1 MKHEINDE
9 MLTAYVDGE
18 LDNTAATEVKAALL
32 RDPELRRRAERL
44 HGSAQAL
51 RGAFDELLA
60 EPVPA
65 RVLDVLERE
74 RTSSPVRGRAHFVQL
89 AIAASFALVIGS
101 LSGFW
106 FAHTGPSSG
115 ATGAW
120 PGTLEAASTELF
132 DTTPSGA
139 LVQLDS
145 GLELQ
150 PVLSFRDHDGR
161 ICRQYV
167 VADTRPSGATADG
180 VACRTGNDRWQVEFA
195 RLRSPLP
202 APSQQGFAPASGGNS
217 GTFNAAVNAL
227 VANPVTPD
235 QERELIRSNW
245 R

>member
-1 MKHEINDE
+1 
-9 MLTAYVDGE
+9 LTAYVDGE
-18 LDNTAATEVKAALL
+18 LDSAAATRVKAALL
-32 RDPELRRRAERL
+32 RDPELRRRADRL

-65 RVLDVLERE
+65 KVLDVLERE
-74 RTSSPVRGRAHFVQL
+74 STSAPAQGRTHVVQL

-106 FAHTGPSSG
+106 FAQTGPSSG
-115 ATGAW
+115 AAGAW
-120 PGTLEAASTELF
+120 PGALQAASTGMF

-139 LVQLDS
+139 LAKLDA

-150 PVLSFRDHDGR
+150 PVLSFRDRHGR

-167 VADTRPSGATADG
+167 VTDTRPSGATADG
-180 VACRTGNDRWQVEFA
+180 VACRTENQGWQVEFA
-195 RLRSPLP
+195 RLRNPMPVASP
-202 APSQQGFAPASGGNS
+202 QGFAPASGGDS

-227 VANPVTPD
+227 VADPVTPE

-245 R
+245 H

>member
-1 MKHEINDE
+1 MKHEIDDE
-9 MLTAYVDGE
+9 TLTAYVDGE
-18 LDNTAATEVKAALL
+18 LDDASATEVKSALL
-32 RDPELRRRAERL
+32 RDPELRRHAERL

-65 RVLDVLERE
+65 EVLDVLERE
-74 RTSSPVRGRAHFVQL
+74 RSKSPVQGRKHVVQL

-106 FAHTGPSSG
+106 FAHTGPSSSSV
-115 ATGAW
+115 GAW
-120 PGTLEAASTELF
+120 PGALEAASSGLF

-139 LVQLDS
+139 LVQIDS

-150 PVLSFRDHDGR
+150 PVLSFRDRNGR

-167 VADTRPSGATADG
+167 ITDTRSSGATADG

-195 RLRSPLP
+195 RLRNP
-202 APSQQGFAPASGGNS
+202 APASSPPGFAPASGGDS

-227 VANPVTPD
+227 VADPVAPE